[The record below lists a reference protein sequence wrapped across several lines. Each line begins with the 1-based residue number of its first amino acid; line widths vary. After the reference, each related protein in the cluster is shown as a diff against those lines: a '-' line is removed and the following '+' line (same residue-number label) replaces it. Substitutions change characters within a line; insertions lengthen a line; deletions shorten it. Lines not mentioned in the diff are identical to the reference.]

1 MKVRVGN
8 WEVDVELPLTL
19 NLKEPTD
26 IELSEPVQITVKR
39 EGSIT
44 VEAPCIVITKKVM
57 GAQGEVQISRAIKKP
72 KKKKVEHTEKVEE
85 PKPVPQTEM
94 KAEGT
99 G

>member
-26 IELSEPVQITVKR
+26 IELPEPVQITVKK

-44 VEAPCIVITKKVM
+44 VEAPCIVITRKIV

-72 KKKKVEHTEKVEE
+72 KKKKVTEKVEKVEE
-85 PKPVPQTEM
+85 PKPETEA
-94 KAEGT
+94 K
-99 G
+99 